1 MPVAMELWRIDGG
14 KTVRLEPTGMPL
26 ESDLEDLIDSDP
38 SLLGQELLV
47 VGRQV
52 VTAAGK
58 RSDLLAVDDEG
69 VLHVF
74 ELKRDKTPRDVVAQL
89 LDYGSWVQGV
99 SNKRIREIY
108 ADHNPGSAFDQAYAQ
123 RFEGDPPRPYL
134 ADAGGRRG
142 PGAERG

>member
-58 RSDLLAVDDEG
+58 RIDLLAVDDEG